1 MRGNRWLATV
11 TPETP
16 WHAGRLRQTS
26 GLPRLLFGR
35 MYEDA
40 QIERAA
46 FQNKHRVF
54 CIASA
59 GCTALQLSE
68 RHAVVACDIN
78 PLQLAYAERRARGG
92 ATEIGEA
99 ERLMSFARLFMP
111 LAGWRRKFISD
122 FLALSDVTDQAA
134 FWRERLD
141 TRRFRA
147 GLDVFMSP
155 ALLRVAYS
163 PRFLSFLP
171 GNFGAVLR
179 KRLQKGFAR
188 HSNATNP
195 YARTLLLGESK
206 EEPPTKKPDIQ
217 FVLADAAA
225 HLESCA
231 PGSFDAFAL
240 SNILDGADS
249 SYRDRLSRAVR
260 GAAAQ
265 DAVVVLRSFAE
276 PSPQLA
282 RNHAECD
289 RTMLWGIVDVCRASS
304 F

>member
-1 MRGNRWLATV
+1 MRGDRWLATV
-11 TPETP
+11 TAETP

-40 QIERAA
+40 EIERVA
-46 FQNKHRVF
+46 FQDKHRVF

-78 PLQLAYAERRARGG
+78 PVQLAYAERRACGG
-92 ATEIGEA
+92 AMEVGEA
-99 ERLMSFARLFMP
+99 ERVMTIARLFMP
-111 LAGWRRKFISD
+111 LVGWRRKFVRD

-147 GLDVFMSP
+147 GFDAFMSP
-155 ALLRVAYS
+155 AFLRVIYS
-163 PRFLSFLP
+163 PRFLSSLP
-171 GNFGAVLR
+171 GKFGAVLR
-179 KRLQKGFAR
+179 KRLERGFGR
-188 HSNATNP
+188 HANTTNP
-195 YARTLLLGESK
+195 YARTLLLGKSR
-206 EEPPTKKPDIQ
+206 EEPRTKKPDVQ
-217 FVLADAAA
+217 FVLADAATY
-225 HLESCA
+225 LESCA

-240 SNILDGADS
+240 SNILDGTDS

-260 GAAAQ
+260 GAATQ

-276 PSPQLA
+276 PSSHLD
-282 RNHAECD
+282 RNYAECD

-304 F
+304 L